1 MENHGKKAVME
12 NHGKI
17 LYFAIFAYCEFVNKT
32 GRVKVYD
39 SPCLQSFDC
48 WYGAITCLSSYMI
61 LGCFPGYHRSKAAC
75 YFVHCEFS
83 VQH

>member
-1 MENHGKKAVME
+1 MLGN
-12 NHGKI
+12 N
-17 LYFAIFAYCEFVNKT
+17 CEFVNKT

-39 SPCLQSFDC
+39 APCLQSFDC

-61 LGCFPGYHRSKAAC
+61 LGCFPCYHRSKAAC

-83 VQH
+83 GSLIVKLKQKLNKLYIA